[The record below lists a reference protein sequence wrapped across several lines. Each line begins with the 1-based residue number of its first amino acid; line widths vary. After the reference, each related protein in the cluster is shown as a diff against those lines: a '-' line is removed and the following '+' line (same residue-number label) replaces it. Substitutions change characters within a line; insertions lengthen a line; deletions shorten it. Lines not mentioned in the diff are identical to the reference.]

1 MLDMSAT
8 IILDAERGGRVSR
21 KERMTRPRYQEG
33 CLWTR
38 GKRRKMW
45 VLRWRENVLQPDGSV
60 RRVQRAETLGPV
72 SEITRQQAR
81 VFLQDK
87 AATLNLSQRRPQA
100 TKPLEEFVRVE
111 WHRNAAL
118 ALKKSTVK
126 YYSFQLDRHIIP
138 ALGSCS
144 LCEISRAQI
153 ETVLSDLRQK
163 GHASGT
169 LRGVRATFS
178 TVLRAAVERGYLD
191 KNPAHGIRIRSTGSR
206 IEHRF
211 YSPAQ
216 VRQLLPEL
224 TEPCLTV
231 VQLAVLTGLRI
242 GEILAL
248 RWKRVDMLRG
258 TIEVAETYSDG
269 EFGSPKTRSSNRV
282 IPISGFLRALL
293 ESHRASTKSRAP
305 NELVFCTPTG
315 TPLNQKNLYN
325 RVLAPACDRIRQPRV
340 SWHSFRHT
348 HATLLTEVGESIKT
362 AQALLGHSDLGTTL
376 NTYAHVIPD
385 SQRRAVERVAGV
397 LFSDVLEF
405 KENTQGG
412 KSTTDCTGRT

>member
-1 MLDMSAT
+1 MLDASAT
-8 IILDAERGGRVSR
+8 IIVDAERGGRVSR

-45 VLRWRENVLQPDGSV
+45 VVRWRENVLLPDGSV
-60 RRVQRAETLGPV
+60 RRIQRAETLGPV
-72 SEITRQQAR
+72 SKITRQQAR
-81 VFLQDK
+81 AFLQDK
-87 AATLNLSQRRPQA
+87 AAKINLNQRRPRA
-100 TKPLEEFVRVE
+100 TISLEEFVRAE
-111 WHRNAAL
+111 WRPNAAL
-118 ALKKSTVK
+118 ALKRSTVK
-126 YYSFQLDRHIIP
+126 YYGFQLDRHIIP
-138 ALGSCS
+138 ALGNCS
-144 LCEISRAQI
+144 LYDISRAQI
-153 ETVLSDLRQK
+153 EGVLSDLRQK

-178 TVLRAAVERGYLD
+178 TVLQSAMERGYLD
-191 KNPAHGIRIRSTGSR
+191 KNPAHGIRIRTTRSR

-224 TEPCLTV
+224 SEPCGAV
-231 VQLAVLTGLRI
+231 VQFAVLTGLRI

-248 RWKRVDMLRG
+248 RWKRVDLLRG
-258 TIEVAETYSDG
+258 NIEVAETYSDG
-269 EFGSPKTRSSNRV
+269 EFGPPKTRSSNRI
-282 IPISGFLRALL
+282 IPISGFLRGVL
-293 ESHRASTKSRAP
+293 ESYRASKVCRAP
-305 NELVFCTPTG
+305 NDLVFCAPNG
-315 TPLNQKNLYN
+315 TPLNKQNLYN
-325 RVLAPACDRIRQPRV
+325 RVLAPACDRIQQPRV

-385 SQRRAVERVAGV
+385 SQRRAVEGVTRV
-397 LFSDVLEF
+397 LFSNVLELE
-405 KENTQGG
+405 ENAPSG
-412 KSTTDCTGRT
+412 KTN